1 MRTLTG
7 SAVKGFFESF
17 SHQKAEGFHFMNLV
31 ETRRHNQLSQVT
43 TMSVAIVSR
52 IKSGSRM
59 KLPKSHQ
66 RIGGKTQ
73 DDEY

>member
-31 ETRRHNQLSQVT
+31 EMMRHNQLSQVNINEGQRCQLHLCLA
-43 TMSVAIVSR
+43 S
-52 IKSGSRM
+52 SGV
-59 KLPKSHQ
+59 P
-66 RIGGKTQ
+66 
-73 DDEY
+73 E

>member
-31 ETRRHNQLSQVT
+31 ETTRHNQLSQVNIKEGQQCQLQ
-43 TMSVAIVSR
+43 SCLASSR
-52 IKSGSRM
+52 V
-59 KLPKSHQ
+59 L
-66 RIGGKTQ
+66 
-73 DDEY
+73 E

>member
-31 ETRRHNQLSQVT
+31 EMMRHNQLSQVNINEGQRCQLQLCLA
-43 TMSVAIVSR
+43 S
-52 IKSGSRM
+52 SGV
-59 KLPKSHQ
+59 P
-66 RIGGKTQ
+66 
-73 DDEY
+73 E